1 MLSASASPPYYSS
14 GDTKAK
20 LYSIIVNCYQY
31 QIKKYQYFPRVGV
44 SLLGIL
50 CEGVPPVSPNHDPIS
65 DQTMSFSTPIFR
77 PEIS

>member
-1 MLSASASPPYYSS
+1 MLPASASPPYYSS
-14 GDTKAK
+14 GDAKAE

-50 CEGVPPVSPNHDPIS
+50 CEGVPRFSKSWPYFGPNNVIFHTHF
-65 DQTMSFSTPIFR
+65 QTGN
-77 PEIS
+77 